1 VTAAV
6 EDADADRA
14 PELADVRIPE
24 NPGRG
29 RPSKA
34 YRRALEQFAEDL
46 RRVNDRTGFDMS
58 ARGWA
63 YALENAGVITK
74 NQFDYAERTVNKC
87 REKGYLP
94 LDFTAQDDARAFKHT
109 PTGPAPS
116 ADEYLKTNLEAIL
129 DGYGIDPSFWEPEE
143 YFIQVLVEKV
153 DLREVFAPV
162 CAEYNIPI
170 ATSKGWS
177 SMNQRGYLAGR
188 FYKWAK
194 RGKRPVLLYCGDFDP
209 VGKLISDR
217 LRENL
222 ADLEDAQIPIP
233 GTNEYV
239 VEWTPDT
246 NGLIIDRFG
255 LNREFID
262 AHDLSWI
269 ENLETSGGKD
279 LADPSHDHH
288 GHDHVQEWLDTH
300 GARKVEANALVT
312 DPAAG
317 RRLFRDT
324 VEKYLGETP
333 GDRRAAVKADRR
345 KQIKT
350 RLSDLGVRR
359 TLEAAVDTLQGDSDE

>member
-1 VTAAV
+1 MSR
-6 EDADADRA
+6 ADTTDRA

-46 RRVNDRTGFDMS
+46 RRVNEKTGFDMS

-109 PTGPAPS
+109 PTGRAPTP
-116 ADEYLKTNLEAIL
+116 DQYLKTRLEGIL
-129 DGYGIDPSFWEPEE
+129 SAEGIDPSFWEPQE

-177 SMNQRGYLAGR
+177 SLNQRGYLAGR

-209 VGKLISDR
+209 VGKLMSDH

-222 ADLEDAQIPIP
+222 ADLGDAKIPVP
-233 GTNEYV
+233 GTNTYV
-239 VEWTPDT
+239 EGWTPDT
-246 NGLIIDRFG
+246 NGLIVDRFG
-255 LNREFID
+255 LNHDFIQTHGLPWVD
-262 AHDLSWI
+262 
-269 ENLETSGGKD
+269 NLETSGGKD
-279 LADPSHDHH
+279 LADPTHDHH
-288 GHDHVQEWLDTH
+288 DHDHVQEWLEAH
-300 GARKVEANALVT
+300 GPRKVEANALVT
-312 DPAAG
+312 DPDAG
-317 RRLFRDT
+317 RQLFRET
-324 VEKYLGETP
+324 VESYLGENP
-333 GDRRAAVKADRR
+333 GDRRKEVKAAREKR
-345 KQIKT
+345 IKS
-350 RLSDLGVRR
+350 RLSDLGVREP
-359 TLEAAVDTLQGDSDE
+359 LEDAVDRLRGEAK